1 MSATDAVIAAPSQVD
16 EPIRAELFGIERLEQ
31 HAESLAAAQRTTER
45 PTRGRK
51 LLPRVRENGRVL
63 LAAYRNIVEAVRE
76 KREITPAEEWL
87 LDNFFVVDEQLR
99 EIRDHLP
106 GGYYRLLPKIAE
118 GHLAGYPR
126 VYGLAWAYVAHTD
139 SRFDLKTLQPF
150 VRAYQRIQPLTI
162 GEIWAVAIHLRVALV
177 ENVRRLSEQI
187 IRARQARAGADEL
200 ADRLLG
206 LSGRPAEHADDV
218 LGRLDDAPLAG
229 AFAVQLIQRLR
240 DQDTS
245 IMPALAWL
253 NEKLSAQGTS
263 ANEVVAQEHQ
273 AQGAANVTVR
283 NIITSMRWMS
293 SIDWL
298 DFFES
303 VSLVDEVLRAAPGF
317 AAMDFATRNEYRTQ
331 IELLSR
337 RSRRSEIEVARE
349 AMALAQN
356 AARQN
361 GNPRKDETE
370 DLEGEPGLPGVPER
384 AEEDV
389 GYYLVS
395 SGRRAFE
402 RLVGFRV
409 PLRIRLRRAI
419 RALATAGYL
428 GGIAVLTA
436 LLLSVPLFLTWSAGA
451 GFWSLLL
458 LGILGLV
465 PASDVAVS
473 LVNRLVPILVP
484 PTLLPKLE
492 LAQGVPPE
500 LRTMVVVPT
509 LATNRA
515 DIEEQLERL
524 EVHYLANPEGHLHFA
539 LLTDWSDALS
549 EHMPIDKALVA
560 ALADGIAQ
568 LNERYGSLPGGGERF
583 LLLHRRRLWNEK
595 EGKWIG
601 WERKRGK
608 LHELNRLLRGAEDT
622 SFIPVDG
629 RPPTVPQGV
638 RYVIT
643 LDADTRLPKGT
654 AYRLVG
660 AMAHP
665 LNRPRFDPRQGR
677 VVQGYAI
684 LQPRITPSLPTG
696 PGSTTYQRIVSG
708 PGGVDPYAAAVSDV
722 YQDLFEEGSFTG
734 KGVYD
739 VDAFKVALEGK
750 VPENALLSHDLFE
763 GIFARAG
770 LVTDVDLFE
779 EFPANYEVAARR
791 NHRWV
796 RGDWQLLPWILGQ
809 ARDAAGRRQRARIPA
824 HGRWKM
830 VDNLR
835 RSLAAPWL
843 FSMAVAAWVLP
854 AVPSLLWTGLF
865 LGSVAVPAFI
875 PVLDGLIP
883 RRWGISK
890 RNHFRAV
897 SHDIYVAL
905 TQTLLAITMLAH
917 QVWLM
922 VDAVVRTLG
931 RLYVTKRNLLEWVAA
946 AQAGYGVD
954 LRLRS
959 FCQHLRWGVVLAV
972 AAGTLFI
979 VLKPGAWPVATP
991 LVLLW
996 VLSPVFAWWMSIPLK
1011 DPQEQILSPDETR
1024 PLRLVAR
1031 RTWRFFE
1038 TFVDDE
1044 QNALPPDN
1052 FQEDPES
1059 VEAHRTS
1066 PTNLGLYLLST
1077 TVAHDFGWIGILDA
1091 AERLEATL
1099 ETMTNLRRVR
1109 GHFFNWYDTRDL
1121 RPLDP
1126 MYVSTVDS
1134 GNLAGHLIA
1143 LAQACR
1149 GLLHRP
1155 LLRPEILEG
1164 IGDALA
1170 LLLESLEKAE
1180 HPQRTQTV
1188 TAEQLSEAAE
1198 SLSDLLEGPPT
1209 SLPGWVHRFE
1219 ELEVQAENLLDIAST
1234 LSSDVKDGSP
1244 SEVLIWAT
1252 AVRNAVRSHARDL
1265 GTTMPWCV
1273 RLYSEGSAV
1282 GEAWEGEGP
1291 ATQLARSASFLEPL
1305 VARSPTP
1312 VELSDLLRAVHEV
1325 IEKRS
1330 DVLESEDRDPI
1341 LDDLDASWRAAAA
1354 LRHRFSALALLAEQM
1369 VETMDFGFL
1378 FDSSRKL
1385 FSIGYRV
1392 AEGTLDPSSYD
1403 LLASEAR
1410 LASFV
1415 AVAKGDV
1422 APRHWFL
1429 LGRSLTPVGGG
1440 AALVSWSGSMFEYLM
1455 PLLVMEQPAR
1465 SLLDLTS
1472 RLVVGRQIRYGAER
1486 GVPWGV
1492 SESGYNVRDVKLTY
1506 QYSDF
1511 GVPGLGLKRGLF
1523 EDVVV
1528 APYATAL
1535 AAMVDPRAALN
1546 NFARLEEAGARG
1558 TYGFYEAL
1566 DYTPSRLPEQAR
1578 VAVVRAYMTHH
1589 QGMILVSLGN
1599 VVHDG
1604 LTRRRFHS
1612 HPMVQAAELL
1622 LQERTPRSVSV
1633 TRPRGEEVREATLVR
1648 DLVLPTLRR
1657 FESPHDITPR
1667 THLLSNGRY
1676 TVVVTAAGSGFSRWG
1691 NLAVTRWREDTTRDC
1706 WGTFVFLRDAE
1717 TGDVWS
1723 AGFQPSGTEADHY
1736 DVVYSEDRAKIMQ
1749 RHRSLTITLE
1759 IVVSPEDDAE
1769 LRRLTVTNLENRDR
1783 EIDFTSYAEIVL
1795 APQGADVAHPAFSN
1809 LFVETEFVPE
1819 LGTLLATRRP
1829 RSADEPQVW
1838 LAHLTAVEGET
1849 VDTLQYESD
1858 RARFLGRGRG
1868 VRTPLS
1874 LIDGGTL
1881 SNTAGT
1887 VLDPIVSLR
1896 QRVAIPR
1903 GATVHLV
1910 FTTLVAPSREEAL
1923 EIAEK
1928 YRQPATFERESS
1940 LAWTQA
1946 QVQLHHLRITQDE
1959 AHLFQRL
1966 ANRLLYVDPTLRA
1979 APRVLARN
1987 RAGPSGLWAYGI
1999 SGDLPI
2005 ALVRIEREEERD
2017 VVRQLLRAHEYW
2029 HLKGIP
2035 ADLVI
2040 LNAKATSYIQDL
2052 QESLEAMV
2060 QAIQS
2065 AVGHERHGE
2074 HGGVFVLRADLVP
2087 ARDRL
2092 LLRAAAR
2099 LVILARQGTL
2109 SEQVVRLQRLRPG
2122 PVPPRLRSAREVAET
2137 VSPPALD
2144 LEFFN
2149 GLGGFTADG
2158 HEYVTVLGK
2167 GQWTPAPWINVV
2179 ANSEFG
2185 FQVSESGSG
2194 YTWSVNSRENKLTPW
2209 SNDPVSDTP
2218 GETFYV
2224 RDENSGLVW
2233 GPTILPIREESW
2245 PYVIR
2250 HGQGYSRFQHT
2261 SHDIALDLLQFVP
2274 LRDPIKISR
2283 LTLENRSDR
2292 KKRLAVTAY
2301 AEWVLGVER
2310 SSSTAFVVT
2319 SIDPATG
2326 AMFARNAWN
2335 EEFADRVAFADLG
2348 GRQISWTGDR
2358 LEFLGRNASL
2368 DHPASLE
2375 RGDELSGK
2383 TGAGL
2388 DPCAALQTKV
2398 ELEPGERAEVLF
2410 LLGQGDSRE
2419 EARSLVERYRKMD
2432 CDALLH
2438 EVQDHWNHVL
2448 GSVQVRTPDPS
2459 IDLLLNRW
2467 LLYQTL
2473 SCRVRARSAFYQS
2486 SGAYGFRDQLQD
2498 VLALAVTRP
2507 DIVREHLLRAAA
2519 RQFPE
2524 GDVQHWWHP
2533 LTGRGVRTRISDD
2546 RLWLPYAVVHYLRT
2560 TEDWAVLD
2568 EEVRWLEGAALEE
2581 HEGEAHFQPKESEE
2595 RATLYEHCAR
2605 ALDHSL
2611 EVGSHGLPLIGAGD
2625 WNDGMNRVG
2634 HEGRGES
2641 VWLGWFLLV
2650 NLREFAQVAELRAE
2664 GERAA
2669 RWRKRAASLK
2679 ASLEGEAWDGEW
2691 YRRAFFDDGTPL
2703 GSAGN
2708 DECQIDS
2715 IPQSWAVLSGAGDKE
2730 RARQAMESVE
2740 RRLVRWEDRLLLLL
2754 SPPFDRTPLDPGY
2767 IKGYVPGIREN
2778 GGQYTH
2784 AAIWSVVAF
2793 AVLGEGDVAV
2803 DLFNLLSPIHQASRR
2818 ADVHRYKVEP
2828 YAVPAD
2834 VYSQPP
2840 HVGRGGW
2847 TWYTGAA
2854 GWLYRAGLEWILGF
2868 RKRGPALLLD
2878 PCIPRAWK
2886 RFEITYR
2893 HGDTLYRIT
2902 VENPKGVCRGV
2913 SRVSLDGT
2921 PLPREAL
2928 VPLSDDGREHQVRV
2942 VLG

>member
-1 MSATDAVIAAPSQVD
+1 MD
-16 EPIRAELFGIERLEQ
+16 EPIRAELFGLERLEQ
-31 HAESLAAAQRTTER
+31 HAESLAAAQRVTEK
-45 PTRGRK
+45 PARGK
-51 LLPRVRENGRVL
+51 NLLPRVRENGRALV
-63 LAAYRNIVEAVRE
+63 AAYRNIVEAVRE
-76 KREITPAEEWL
+76 KSEITPAEEWL

-99 EIRDHLP
+99 EVRDHLP
-106 GGYYRLLPKIAE
+106 GGYYRLLPKVSE

-150 VRAYQRIQPLTI
+150 VRAYQRVQPLTI
-162 GEIWAVAIHLRVALV
+162 GEVWAVAIHLRVALV
-177 ENVRRLSEQI
+177 ENMRRLADQI
-187 IRARQARAGADEL
+187 IRGRQARLAADEL

-206 LSGRPAEHADDV
+206 LSGRPAEDVDDV
-218 LGRLDDAPLAG
+218 LGGLDDEPLAG

-245 IMPALAWL
+245 IVPALAWL
-253 NEKLSAQGTS
+253 NEKLRAQGTS
-263 ANEVVAQEHQ
+263 ANEVVAREHH

-303 VSLVDEVLRAAPGF
+303 VSLVDEALAAAPGF

-331 IELLSR
+331 IEQLSR
-337 RSRRSEIEVARE
+337 RSKHAELEVARE
-349 AMALAQN
+349 AIALARR
-356 AARQN
+356 AAQEAR
-361 GNPRKDETE
+361 GARRDGSEAPG
-370 DLEGEPGLPGVPER
+370 GEAGLTGVPER

-389 GYYLVS
+389 GYYLIS
-395 SGRRAFE
+395 SGRRSFE
-402 RLVGFRV
+402 RFLGFRV
-409 PLRIRLRRAI
+409 PLRTRVRRVI
-419 RALATAGYL
+419 RALATPGYM

-436 LLLSVPLFLTWSAGA
+436 LLLSVPLFLTWNAGA
-451 GFWSLLL
+451 TIGSLVL
-458 LGILGLV
+458 LGILGLL
-465 PASDVAVS
+465 PASDVAVA
-473 LVNRLVPILVP
+473 LVNRLVPVLVP
-484 PTLLPKLE
+484 PRLLPKLE
-492 LAQGVPPE
+492 LTQGVPPE

-509 LATNRA
+509 LVTNRA
-515 DIEEQLERL
+515 DIDEQLERL
-524 EVHYLANPEGHLHFA
+524 EVHFLANPEGHLHFA
-539 LLTDWSDALS
+539 LLTDWSDAPS
-549 EHMPIDKALVA
+549 EQMPIDNALVA

-568 LNERYGSLPGGGERF
+568 LNERYGSLPGGSERF

-595 EGKWIG
+595 QGKWLG

-608 LHELNRLLRGAEDT
+608 LHELNRLLRGAQDT
-622 SFIPVDG
+622 SFITVEG
-629 RPPTVPQGV
+629 RPPTVPEGV

-643 LDADTRLPKGT
+643 LDADTRLPKATG
-654 AYRLVG
+654 YRLVG

-665 LNRPRFDPRQGR
+665 LNRPRFDARRGR
-677 VVQGYAI
+677 VVRGYGI

-696 PGSTTYQRIVSG
+696 PGSTTYQRIISG

-722 YQDLFEEGSFTG
+722 YQDLFAEGSFTG
-734 KGVYD
+734 KGIYD
-739 VDAFKVALEGK
+739 VDAFEAALAGK

-763 GIFARAG
+763 GTFARAG

-779 EFPANYEVAARR
+779 EFPGNYEVAARR

-796 RGDWQLLPWILGQ
+796 RGDWQLLPWILGH

-824 HGRWKM
+824 HARWKM

-835 RSLAAPWL
+835 RSLVAPAS
-843 FSMAVAAWVLP
+843 FSMPVAAWVLP
-854 AVPSLLWTGLF
+854 AVPALLWTGLF

-905 TQTLLAITMLAH
+905 TQTLLAITVLTH
-917 QVWLM
+917 QAWLM
-922 VDAVVRTLG
+922 VDAMVRTLW
-931 RLYVTKRNLLEWVAA
+931 RLYVSRRNLLEWVAA
-946 AQAGYGVD
+946 AHQGYGVD

-959 FCQHLRWGVVLAV
+959 FYRHLRWGVILAV
-972 AAGTLFI
+972 AAGALFAL
-979 VLKPGAWPVATP
+979 LKPEAWPVAGP

-996 VLSPVFAWWMSIPLK
+996 ALSPVFAWWMSLPLK

-1024 PLRLVAR
+1024 ALRLVAR

-1038 TFVDDE
+1038 TFVGEDG
-1044 QNALPPDN
+1044 NALPPDN
-1052 FQEDPES
+1052 FQEDPEPA
-1059 VEAHRTS
+1059 VAHRTS
-1066 PTNLGLYLLST
+1066 PTNLGLYLLSIT
-1077 TVAHDFGWIGILDA
+1077 AAHDFGWIGILDA
-1091 AERLEATL
+1091 ADRLEATL
-1099 ETMTNLRRVR
+1099 ETMTGMRRVR
-1109 GHFFNWYDTRDL
+1109 GHFFNWYDTRNL
-1121 RPLDP
+1121 SPLDP

-1143 LAQACR
+1143 LAQSCR
-1149 GLLHRP
+1149 ELMHRP
-1155 LLRPEILEG
+1155 LLRREILEG

-1180 HPQRTQTV
+1180 HPGRTQIV
-1188 TAEQLSEAAE
+1188 TTEQLREAAE
-1198 SLSDLLEGPPT
+1198 SLSTLLDDPPT
-1209 SLPGWVHRFE
+1209 SLPGWVRRFE
-1219 ELEVQAENLLDIAST
+1219 ELEPEAENLLDIART
-1234 LSSDVKDGSP
+1234 LAADVKDGSQ
-1244 SEVLIWAT
+1244 SELLVWAT
-1252 AVRNAVRSHARDL
+1252 AAHNTIRSHARDL
-1265 GTTMPWCV
+1265 STIMPWCL
-1273 RLYSEGSAV
+1273 RLYYKDAHR
-1282 GEAWEGEGP
+1282 
-1291 ATQLARSASFLEPL
+1291 ATGLARSASFLEPV
-1305 VARSPTP
+1305 VAESPTAAGLP
-1312 VELSDLLRAVHEV
+1312 GLLRAVHEV

-1330 DVLESEDRDPI
+1330 DVLESEDGDPI
-1341 LDDLDASWRAAAA
+1341 LADMEASWTAAEV
-1354 LRHRFSALALLAEQM
+1354 LKQRFSNQALLAEQL
-1369 VETMDFGFL
+1369 VQSMDFRFL
-1378 FDSSRKL
+1378 FDRSRKL

-1392 AEGTLDPSSYD
+1392 ADGTLDPSCYD

-1410 LASFV
+1410 LASFI

-1422 APRHWFL
+1422 TPRHWFL
-1429 LGRSLTPVGGG
+1429 LGRSLTPVGRG

-1455 PLLVMEQPAR
+1455 PLLVMEQPPR
-1465 SLLDLTS
+1465 SLLDLSS

-1492 SESGYNVRDVKLTY
+1492 SESGYNVRDLELTY

-1535 AAMVDPRAALN
+1535 AAMVDPRAALD
-1546 NFARLEEAGARG
+1546 NFARLEEVEALGA
-1558 TYGFYEAL
+1558 YGFYEAL
-1566 DYTPSRLPEQAR
+1566 DYTPSRLPEDAR
-1578 VAVVRAYMTHH
+1578 LAVVRAYMTHH

-1604 LTRRRFHS
+1604 LTRSRFHS
-1612 HPMVQAAELL
+1612 HPMVRAAELL
-1622 LQERTPRSVSV
+1622 LQERTPRSVLV
-1633 TRPRGEEVREATLVR
+1633 TRPRGEEVREAALVR

-1676 TVVVTAAGSGFSRWG
+1676 SVMVTAAGSGFSRWRD
-1691 NLAVTRWREDTTRDC
+1691 LAVTRWREDTTRDPR
-1706 WGTFVFLRDAE
+1706 GTFVFLRDAE
-1717 TGDVWS
+1717 TEEVWS
-1723 AGFQPSGTEADHY
+1723 AGFQPSGSEADAY
-1736 DVVYSEDRAKIMQ
+1736 EVVYSEDRAKIIQ
-1749 RHRSLTITLE
+1749 RFRSLTITLE
-1759 IVVSPEDDAE
+1759 VVVSPEDDAE

-1795 APQGADVAHPAFSN
+1795 AAQGADLAHPAFSN

-1829 RSADEPQVW
+1829 RSGDEPQVW
-1838 LAHLTAVEGET
+1838 LAHLVAVDGET
-1849 VDTLQYESD
+1849 LDALQYESD

-1874 LIDGGTL
+1874 VIDGGPL
-1881 SNTAGT
+1881 SDTAGT

-1896 QRVAIPR
+1896 QRVAIPH
-1903 GATVHLV
+1903 GEKVNLV
-1910 FTTLVAPSREEAL
+1910 FTTLVASSREEAL

-1928 YRQPATFERESS
+1928 YREPATFERESS

-1966 ANRLLYVDPTLRA
+1966 ANRLIFADPTLRA

-1987 RAGPSGLWAYGI
+1987 RSGQSALWAHGI

-2029 HLKGIP
+2029 HMKGIA

-2040 LNAKATSYIQDL
+2040 VNAKATSYIQDL
-2052 QESLEAMV
+2052 QDDLEAMV

-2065 AVGHERHGE
+2065 AVGHERHEAAGD
-2074 HGGVFVLRADLVP
+2074 VFVLRADLLP
-2087 ARDRL
+2087 GQDRL
-2092 LLRAAAR
+2092 LLHAAAR
-2099 LVILARQGTL
+2099 VVILARQGTL

-2122 PVPPRLRSAREVAET
+2122 PVPPRLRAPREEAET
-2137 VSPPALD
+2137 VAPPTLE

-2158 HEYVTVLGK
+2158 REYVTVLGK

-2179 ANSEFG
+2179 ANSGFG

-2194 YTWSVNSRENKLTPW
+2194 YTWAVNSRENKLTPW

-2218 GETFYV
+2218 GEILYV
-2224 RDENSGLVW
+2224 RDEESGLVW

-2245 PYVIR
+2245 PYIVR
-2250 HGQGYSRFQHT
+2250 HGHGYTRFQHT
-2261 SHDIALDLLQFVP
+2261 SHDIELDLLQFVP

-2283 LTLENRSDR
+2283 LTLENRSAR
-2292 KKRLAVTAY
+2292 KKRLSVTAY

-2310 SSSTAFVVT
+2310 SGSAAFVVT
-2319 SIDPATG
+2319 EIDRATG
-2326 AMFARNAWN
+2326 AMFARNPWN
-2335 EEFADRVAFADLG
+2335 EEYAERVAFADLG
-2348 GRQISWTGDR
+2348 GRQSSWTADR

-2375 RGDELSGK
+2375 RGDELSDR

-2388 DPCAALQTKV
+2388 DPCAALQTKL
-2398 ELEPGERAEVLF
+2398 ELEPGERVDVLF
-2410 LLGQGDSRE
+2410 LLGQGTDRE
-2419 EARSLVERYRKMD
+2419 DARSLVARYRELD
-2432 CDALLH
+2432 PDALLA
-2438 EVQDHWNHVL
+2438 EVENNWNRVL
-2448 GSVQVRTPDPS
+2448 GAVQVKTPDSS
-2459 IDLLLNRW
+2459 IDLLLNCW

-2473 SCRVRARSAFYQS
+2473 SCRIWARSAFYQS
-2486 SGAYGFRDQLQD
+2486 GGAYGFRDQLQD
-2498 VLALAVTRP
+2498 VLAVATTVP
-2507 DIVREHLLRAAA
+2507 EIVREHLLRAAA
-2519 RQFPE
+2519 RQFTE

-2533 LTGRGVRTRISDD
+2533 PSGRGVRTRISDD
-2546 RLWLPYAVVHYLRT
+2546 LLWLPFAVVHYLNVTDDR
-2560 TEDWAVLD
+2560 AVLD
-2568 EEVRWLEGAALEE
+2568 ELVPWLEGTALEDD
-2581 HEGEAHFQPKESEE
+2581 EAEAYFQPQVSEG
-2595 RATLYEHCAR
+2595 RASLYEHCAR
-2605 ALDHSL
+2605 TLDSSL
-2611 EVGSHGLPLIGAGD
+2611 AAGRHGLPLIGGGD

-2650 NLREFAQVAELRAE
+2650 NLREFAPVAESRGDA
-2664 GERAA
+2664 ERAA
-2669 RWRKRAASLK
+2669 RWRERAS
-2679 ASLEGEAWDGEW
+2679 SLEAALEAEAWDGEW
-2691 YRRAFFDDGTPL
+2691 YRRAFFDDGTPI
-2703 GSAGN
+2703 GSAAN
-2708 DECQIDS
+2708 DECQIAS
-2715 IPQSWAVLSGAGDKE
+2715 IPQSWSVISGAGDAE

-2740 RRLVRWEDRLLLLL
+2740 RRLVRWDDRLLLLFA
-2754 SPPFDRTPLDPGY
+2754 PPFDRTPLDPGY
-2767 IKGYVPGIREN
+2767 IKGYGPGIREN

-2784 AAIWSVVAF
+2784 AAIWSVIAF
-2793 AVLGEGDVAV
+2793 AMLGEGEKAV
-2803 DLFNLLSPIHQASRR
+2803 GLFNLLSPIHHASSR
-2818 ADVHRYKVEP
+2818 AAVHRYKVEP

-2854 GWLYRAGLEWILGF
+2854 GWLYRAGLEWILGL
-2868 RKRGPALLLD
+2868 RKRGSALAID
-2878 PCIPRAWK
+2878 PCIPRTWK
-2886 RFEITYR
+2886 RFEIVHR
-2893 HGDTLYRIT
+2893 HGDATYRVT

-2913 SRVSLDGT
+2913 TRITLDGT
-2921 PLPREAL
+2921 ALPGDAL
-2928 VPLSDDGREHQVRV
+2928 VPLSDDGREHRV
-2942 VLG
+2942 EVLLG